1 MTSGPAQVR
10 AGFFTIFFFFFFPP
24 IGNQTSQVHSIFVS
38 FAKNHSNKLVNPSL
52 TDSPA
57 EIRESER
64 ERLQSSHLL
73 DRPWWRRG
81 APQPHTPTCDS
92 PRRARKSSATRAT
105 GMRLRPTSRPHDH
118 RQDRL
123 HLPPPGALVAAWAR
137 LSSGP
142 RSTRLGPI
150 GSARRSRLRL
160 HQLRRPGR
168 ACAASFLALPT
179 HPFHIAAMAGA
190 DGQVGLAPRR
200 GVRRAAL
207 GVCLALLSLTAPEG
221 RAEAGVPRGR
231 PGRGSR
237 AGAAG
242 TILSPWVFH
251 EASGVLGSL
260 GKGGGIG
267 SVLREP
273 GGLRRAVP
281 CPVWGWGR
289 VQAAAG
295 G

>member
-10 AGFFTIFFFFFFPP
+10 ADFFTIFFFFFFPQLGIRP
-24 IGNQTSQVHSIFVS
+24 VRSIRFL
-38 FAKNHSNKLVNPSL
+38 FPLQKNHSNKLVNPSL

-81 APQPHTPTCDS
+81 APQPHTPACDS
-92 PRRARKSSATRAT
+92 PRRAGKSMATRAT

-168 ACAASFLALPT
+168 ACAASFPTLPT

-200 GVRRAAL
+200 GVRRAAP

-231 PGRGSR
+231 PGEGQP
-237 AGAAG
+237 G
-242 TILSPWVFH
+242 
-251 EASGVLGSL
+251 LG
-260 GKGGGIG
+260 G
-267 SVLREP
+267 RRNP
-273 GGLRRAVP
+273 FPMGLP
-281 CPVWGWGR
+281 
-289 VQAAAG
+289 
-295 G
+295 